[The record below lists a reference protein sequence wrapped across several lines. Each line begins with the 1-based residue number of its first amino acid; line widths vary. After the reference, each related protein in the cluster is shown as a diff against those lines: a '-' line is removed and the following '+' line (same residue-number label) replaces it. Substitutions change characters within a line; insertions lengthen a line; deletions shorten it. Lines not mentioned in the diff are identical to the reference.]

1 MSEQLDIEE
10 VVQKYS
16 KLDVIW
22 DERDKWHYYVHTT
35 IKDYITQ
42 AVKNINT
49 DSHLLILN
57 AGSAGE
63 EYDLTGFQHIHLD
76 IVEKNIQH
84 TKNYVVASIEQI
96 PLQNNSFDIIL
107 CVGSVLNYSDALQSL
122 SEFSRL
128 LKQNAYLILE
138 LELSGSFE
146 YIFTKHYLE
155 NVSLVK
161 TFYQNKEEKLW
172 VYSENYIKN
181 ILDTYDLKFINEY
194 KFHILSGIIYKL
206 TNNPSFATKFS
217 NLDKFLSKYKLFSK
231 FASNVILT
239 YQKK

>member
-1 MSEQLDIEE
+1 MNEKLDIEE
-10 VVQKYS
+10 IVQKYS

-22 DERDKWHYYVHTT
+22 DEKDKWHYYVHTT
-35 IKDYITQ
+35 IKDYITK

-49 DSHLLILN
+49 NPHILVLN

-63 EYDLTGFQHIHLD
+63 EYNLTDFQHIHLD
-76 IVEKNIQH
+76 IVKKNIQH
-84 TKNYVVASIEQI
+84 TENYVVASIEEI
-96 PLQNNSFDIIL
+96 PFQDNYFDIIL

-138 LELSGSFE
+138 FELSGSFE

-161 TFYQNKEEKLW
+161 TFYQNKEETLY
-172 VYSENYIKN
+172 VYSESYIKN
-181 ILDTYDLKFINEY
+181 ILDRHDLKFINEY

-206 TNNPSFATKFS
+206 TNNPSFATKFP
-217 NLDKFLSKYKLFSK
+217 NLDRFLSKYKLFNK
-231 FASNVILT
+231 FASNMILT